1 MAREPDTTQRAAVKN
16 AADPEQVKRAGDRDR
31 RRRETELT
39 DVRVVM
45 DTAAGR
51 RFMWRLLEI
60 GRIFTDRFD
69 ENSLRMA
76 RNEGRAIT
84 GLMLLADIDVACP
97 ELFDTMRREYLD
109 RSKNDD

>member
-1 MAREPDTTQRAAVKN
+1 MARETDTTQRSAVKN

-31 RRRETELT
+31 RRREGEIA
-39 DVRVVM
+39 DVRSVM
-45 DTAAGR
+45 GTPAGR
-51 RFMWRLLEI
+51 RFVWRLLET

-76 RNEGRAIT
+76 RNEGRAHT
-84 GLMLLADIDVACP
+84 GLILLVDIDVACP

>member
-1 MAREPDTTQRAAVKN
+1 MARDSDTAQRVAVKN

-31 RRRETELT
+31 RRREVELA
-39 DVRVVM
+39 DLRAVM
-45 DTAAGR
+45 GSVEGR
-51 RFMWRLLEI
+51 RFVWRLLEH

-76 RNEGRAIT
+76 RNEGRAHT
-84 GLMLLADIDVACP
+84 GLILLADIDVACP

-109 RSKNDD
+109 RSNKDD

>member
-1 MAREPDTTQRAAVKN
+1 MARDTDTAPRVAVKN

-31 RRRETELT
+31 RRREVEIADL
-39 DVRVVM
+39 RAVM
-45 DTAAGR
+45 GSVEGR
-51 RFMWRLLEI
+51 RFVWRLLET

-76 RNEGRAIT
+76 RNEGRAHT
-84 GLMLLADIDVACP
+84 GLILLADIDVACP

-109 RSKNDD
+109 RSKKDD